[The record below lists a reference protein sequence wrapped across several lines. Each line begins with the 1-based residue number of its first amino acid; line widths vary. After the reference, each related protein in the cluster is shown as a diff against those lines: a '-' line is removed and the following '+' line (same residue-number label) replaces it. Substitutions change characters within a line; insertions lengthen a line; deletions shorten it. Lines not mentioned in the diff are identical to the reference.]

1 MLSNQGEGN
10 LAPCPYGT
18 TLRVKSLPVPPVYLT
33 LKLLP
38 LLVKV
43 EPSDRLLNLP
53 KIGLAEVL
61 LITVKTVPVANVPVP
76 LSTKVNGTLL
86 LMVTP
91 RAETSDALALVR
103 FNTHL

>member
-33 LKLLP
+33 LKLVP

-43 EPSDRLLNLP
+43 EPSGRLLNVP

-61 LITVKTVPVANVPVP
+61 LITVKTVPVAKVP
-76 LSTKVNGTLL
+76 LPVSTKVKVTLL
-86 LMVTP
+86 LMDRP
-91 RAETSDALALVR
+91 RALTLDALNLVR
-103 FNTHL
+103 SNTHL